1 MSNGPVRVAIEAQIR
16 SGSEG
21 GMEQA
26 LIGLCHGLGRLGN
39 ESDEYVVVGDWRD
52 PSWLS
57 PYIGRGMRCV
67 TPPTPPGQRLERL
80 KELLGPLRPSFG
92 TLKRAILGQE
102 AVTQKPLLPVSDGF
116 YESLQPDVLHITYP
130 LNFVLAR
137 IPTIVTM
144 HDLQHRH
151 FPEFFGSAALA
162 WRESTYPRMFDAAQA
177 IITVSQFCKADIVH
191 QYDIDPGKVFV
202 IPLAP
207 STSAYRMISKQEAER
222 IIQRYCLPKDFMLY
236 PALTYEHKNHV
247 RLLEAIASLQG
258 RGNQVPVLVCIGRLG
273 HHWQAIEKKISD
285 LRIQNRVRFL
295 GFVQPSEVL
304 ALYELARFVVLPTL
318 FEGAGLPLIEAFQA
332 SKAVA
337 CSDIPAFREYGGS
350 APLFFDP
357 RDVCSIADAVA
368 RMNENDALRATM
380 AAEGFKRVARFTWD
394 RAAECHQAVY
404 RKVAGRGLTG
414 AEMELVCTC

>member
-1 MSNGPVRVAIEAQIR
+1 MSEGPVRVAIEAQIR

-39 ESDEYVVVGDWRD
+39 ESEEYVIVGDWRD
-52 PSWLS
+52 PNWLS
-57 PYIGRGMRCV
+57 PYIGRRMLYV

-80 KELLGPLRPSFG
+80 KELLGPLRPSLG

-102 AVTQKPLLPVSDGF
+102 AVTQKPQLPVSDGF
-116 YESLQPDVLHITYP
+116 YESLQPNVLHITYP

-162 WRESTYPRMFDAAQA
+162 FRESTYPKMFDAAQA
-177 IITVSQFCKADIVH
+177 IITISQFCKYDIIRH
-191 QYDIDPGKVFV
+191 YDIDPNKIFV
-202 IPLAP
+202 IPQAP
-207 STSAYRMISKQEAER
+207 AISAYPTISKQEAQTIVR
-222 IIQRYCLPKDFMLY
+222 SYCLPKEFMLY

-247 RLLEAIASLQG
+247 RLLEAIATLRSCGKEAPL
-258 RGNQVPVLVCIGRLG
+258 LVCIGRQC
-273 HHWQAIEKKISD
+273 HHWPVIKERIAHLK
-285 LRIQNRVRFL
+285 IQNRVRFL
-295 GFVQPSEVL
+295 GFVQSREVL
-304 ALYELARFVVLPTL
+304 ALYELAKFVVLPSL
-318 FEGAGLPLIEAFQA
+318 FEGAGLPLIEAFRA

-357 RDVCSIADAVA
+357 RDVCSIADAIA
-368 RMNENDALRATM
+368 TINENDALRATV
-380 AAEGFKRVARFTWD
+380 ATEGFKRVAQFTWD
-394 RAAECHQAVY
+394 RAAECHQVVY
-404 RKVAGRGLTG
+404 RKVAGRELTG
-414 AEMELVCTC
+414 AEMELVCT